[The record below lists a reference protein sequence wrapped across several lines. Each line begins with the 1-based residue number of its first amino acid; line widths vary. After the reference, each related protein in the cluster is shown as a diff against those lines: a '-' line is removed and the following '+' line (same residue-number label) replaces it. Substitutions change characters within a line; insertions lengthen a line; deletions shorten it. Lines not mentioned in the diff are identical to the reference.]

1 MAKRKQKTVYFT
13 PEPKWEKFKNIVDPK
28 GQEKAYQDCQY
39 FIRTEIN
46 DKKRIAITR
55 KWVKEESNWTAEDI
69 EVILRNPDWTFGPV
83 SSAFFFKTKVGY
95 VPQANKEHVE
105 KLKPNWLESGNKIL
119 QKKEEKNKEKPNRPS
134 IQDIMLEKLF
144 EAGGQIDG
152 VMDQWFEDEI
162 VIDIKFNTRIMQ
174 ILNTFNPLANHI
186 PQLVTTYEKEQK
198 EFKEVLT
205 GKDEQLVEAY
215 SHFSK
220 KKLKATVGAYDTVI
234 SLLNSYATLKIQS
247 RAKRKTKT
255 ISPEK
260 AVSKLKYQKSF
271 ECETTKLKLESVRP
285 TELHHSKEAWVYDT
299 AKRKLHHYIADDL
312 GGEMFVKGNTLLGFD
327 KAKSQIKTLRKPHEQ
342 IKEIMGSKPAART
355 YFDKIKA
362 VGIKPTGRF
371 NDALVILKAF

>member
-1 MAKRKQKTVYFT
+1 MAKRKQKTVYLT
-13 PEPKWEKFKNIVDPK
+13 PEPKWETFKKLVDPTE
-28 GQEKAYQDCQY
+28 QSKAYQDCQY

-46 DKKRIAITR
+46 DKKRITIAR
-55 KWVKEESNWTAEDI
+55 KWIKEESDWDAGDI
-69 EVILRNPDWTFGPV
+69 EVILRNPDWTFGSS

-95 VPQANKEHVE
+95 LPEANRSHVE
-105 KLKPNWLESGNKIL
+105 KLSAEWIDSGNKIL
-119 QKKEEKNKEKPNRPS
+119 QEKEEKIKDRPNRPS
-134 IQDIMLEKLF
+134 IQDIMREKLF
-144 EAGGQIDG
+144 EAGGEIDG
-152 VMDQWFEDEI
+152 VLDQWFDDEI
-162 VIDIKFNTRIMQ
+162 KIDIKFNTQIMQ
-174 ILNTFNPLANHI
+174 ILNKFNPLANHI
-186 PQLVTTYEKEQK
+186 PELVSIYEREQK
-198 EFKEVLT
+198 EFKEVLA
-205 GKDEQLVEAY
+205 GEDGQLVEAY

-220 KKLKATVGAYDTVI
+220 KKLKATIALYDTI
-234 SLLNSYATLKIQS
+234 NGLLNSYATLKIQS

-260 AVSKLKYQKSF
+260 AVSKLKYQKRF
-271 ECETTKLKLESVRP
+271 ECETTKMKLESVRP

>member
-247 RAKRKTKT
+247 RAKRKTKP

-260 AVSKLKYQKSF
+260 ATQKLKYQKSF

-327 KAKSQIKTLRKPHEQ
+327 KAKSQIKTLRKPHE
-342 IKEIMGSKPAART
+342 
-355 YFDKIKA
+355 
-362 VGIKPTGRF
+362 
-371 NDALVILKAF
+371 